1 MSEPATEDFLPL
13 VPPSDEQR
21 NEQRIE
27 LIKKLKENRIK
38 NMKMQDCKT
47 YDEKISYYESE
58 IKKLNKECG
67 NAGGKRRSRKRNQ
80 KKSKK
85 NNKKRNPH
93 KSRRH
98 SR

>member
-1 MSEPATEDFLPL
+1 MGILYKKEMSEPATEDFLPL

-47 YDEKISYYESE
+47 YDEKISYYESINDNINV
-58 IKKLNKECG
+58 IKYIKL
-67 NAGGKRRSRKRNQ
+67 
-80 KKSKK
+80 KK
-85 NNKKRNPH
+85 N
-93 KSRRH
+93 
-98 SR
+98 